1 MYIVILNFVWCST
14 KMLRFVSLLCVVLLA
29 INHLDATPVST
40 DTQAMMYLARFGY
53 LDPALQNPSS
63 GALISG
69 ESVRRAIID
78 FQSFAG
84 LKQTGILDPETSTWM
99 SKPRCGVRD
108 RVGTGYSARR
118 KRYALQGSRWR
129 VKQLTYSI
137 TKYPSALK
145 TADVD
150 RELAKAFQVWED
162 VTELTFVHLK
172 TGKVHIEIRFE
183 SGEHGDGDAFDGSG
197 GTLAHAYFPIYG
209 GDAHFDESET
219 WTINSYKG
227 TNLFQ
232 VAAHEFGHSL
242 GLSHSDVRTAL
253 MAPFYR
259 GYESSFKLDNDDV
272 VAIQQLYGKKKNVA
286 VTTETS
292 FRPFPGRA
300 TTPSVTFDDGNRGN
314 SELCGSDG
322 KVDTIFTGPDNKAYV
337 FKGEKYWKLE
347 AESVAPG
354 YPRSIRADWEGLP
367 GNIDAAFTWTNGR
380 TYFFKGSR
388 YWRYTNF
395 QLDADY
401 PKDLSEGFAGVPANI
416 DTALVWSG
424 NGKIYFFK
432 GSQYWRFDPLQKPP
446 IKSTYPKDIS
456 NWEGL
461 PNSLDAAFQFTNGYS
476 YFFKNGQYWRF
487 NDRSFKVDEGQ
498 PGYPRPVGKWWFGCD
513 EINFKTASRPG
524 GSKLGVERPHAN
536 DRQADLLD
544 AGLTQPD
551 NDVDNSV
558 GQVATT
564 LLLTDSF
571 QTAASDATTLSL
583 SNLILFHLLAFI
595 IQRITHQ

>member
-1 MYIVILNFVWCST
+1 
-14 KMLRFVSLLCVVLLA
+14 MLCLVSLLCVVLSV
-29 INHLDATPVST
+29 INHVDVAPVST

-69 ESVRRAIID
+69 DSVRRAIID

-84 LKQTGILDPETSTWM
+84 LNQTGILDSETSTWM

-108 RVGTGYSARR
+108 RVGAGSSARR

-145 TADVD
+145 SADVD

-162 VTELTFVHLK
+162 VTELTFVHLR

-183 SGEHGDGDAFDGSG
+183 SGEHGDGDAFDGTG

-242 GLSHSDVRTAL
+242 GLSHSDVRSAL

-259 GYESSFKLDNDDV
+259 GYEPNFKLDNDDV
-272 VAIQQLYGKKKNVA
+272 VAIQQLYGKSSNVA
-286 VTTETS
+286 TTTETS
-292 FRPFPGRA
+292 FRPLPGRA
-300 TTPSVTFDDGNRGN
+300 TTPRVTFDEGGSRGN
-314 SELCGSDG
+314 IELCESDG
-322 KVDTIFTGPDNKAYV
+322 KIDTMFTGSDNKAYV

-347 AESVAPG
+347 SEAVAPG

-388 YWRYTNF
+388 YWRYTHF

-401 PKDLSEGFAGVPANI
+401 PKDLSEGFAGVPSNI

-432 GSQYWRFDPLQKPP
+432 GSQYWRFDPQQKPP

-498 PGYPRPVGKWWFGCD
+498 PGYPRPAGKWWFGCD
-513 EINFKTASRPG
+513 EVNFKSPSRPG
-524 GSKLGVERPHAN
+524 GSKLFVDRPHAN

-544 AGLTQPD
+544 VGLTQSD
-551 NDVDNSV
+551 NDIDNSV
-558 GQVATT
+558 DQVATT
-564 LLLTDSF
+564 LLLTNGDLDGAGASSSS
-571 QTAASDATTLSL
+571 AAAAVCATSLL
-583 SNLILFHLLAFI
+583 SNLILFSSLVFII
-595 IQRITHQ
+595 IQRI